1 MPLRDLVEWAQSL
14 FAQRQP
20 SLEPAAPA
28 PEATVPAE
36 GDGAPNPALIEAQRR
51 LAVAEHRL
59 RILEGSNRTA
69 IRAFRRIAQEREQ
82 LVAAR
87 DAAEAGRAIAVGDRQ
102 RTMVLNDQLLAQLRE
117 SEEARLRLEEENRRL
132 GRPMGSDPI
141 EALAASAA
149 PRHS

>member
-1 MPLRDLVEWAQSL
+1 MPLRDLFERAQSL
-14 FAQRQP
+14 FAERQP
-20 SLEPAAPA
+20 SLEPAAPVQEA
-28 PEATVPAE
+28 PVLAE
-36 GDGAPNPALIEAQRR
+36 GDVAPNPALIEAQRR

-132 GRPMGSDPI
+132 SRPMGSDPI
-141 EALAASAA
+141 ESPAASAA